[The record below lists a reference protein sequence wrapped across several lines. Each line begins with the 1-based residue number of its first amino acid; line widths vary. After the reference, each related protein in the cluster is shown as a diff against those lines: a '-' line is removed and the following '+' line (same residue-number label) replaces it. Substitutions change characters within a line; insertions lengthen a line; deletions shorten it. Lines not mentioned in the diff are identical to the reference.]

1 MQKLEQSRRKT
12 QKHAKNIEKQHPN
25 GGSCSKL
32 FSRSFLNHQK
42 RKQRTTSPA
51 KFADKRAK
59 RLCRGSQTSNHI
71 NGRHTAKTRQNAPNV
86 RNAQRIRAYAH
97 WPGRWREKSNTI
109 KMVMLTNFYF
119 FRPRYAYTRTRTR
132 PNVYVY
138 KYERVYKKNKK
149 NREKIKIF
157 LFIL

>member
-59 RLCRGSQTSNHI
+59 TALPRQSDLKPHKRTSHGENTTE
-71 NGRHTAKTRQNAPNV
+71 RAECAKRTAHS
-86 RNAQRIRAYAH
+86 RIRALAWSMARKVKHYQNGHAD
-97 WPGRWREKSNTI
+97 K
-109 KMVMLTNFYF
+109 
-119 FRPRYAYTRTRTR
+119 
-132 PNVYVY
+132 
-138 KYERVYKKNKK
+138 
-149 NREKIKIF
+149 F
-157 LFIL
+157 LFFSASLRVHTDTDAPKCICIQI